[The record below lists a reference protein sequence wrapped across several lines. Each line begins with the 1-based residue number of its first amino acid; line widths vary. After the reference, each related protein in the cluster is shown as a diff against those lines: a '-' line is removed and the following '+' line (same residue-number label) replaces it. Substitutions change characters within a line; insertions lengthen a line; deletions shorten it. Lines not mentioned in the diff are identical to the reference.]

1 MDPQETRTWVIFY
14 LISFVVLLLALF
26 FTTQGILL
34 GIGLTLI
41 IVVIGVNFLLI
52 STELKRINKRK
63 ELMRNICKGDFD
75 CDEKNNEKMKLLK

>member
-1 MDPQETRTWVIFY
+1 MTKMDPQEIRTWVIFY

-41 IVVIGVNFLLI
+41 IVVIGINFYLMLSEIKRVNR
-52 STELKRINKRK
+52 KK
-63 ELMRNICKGDFD
+63 ELMRQLSKREIKEEIK
-75 CDEKNNEKMKLLK
+75 DESVL

>member
-1 MDPQETRTWVIFY
+1 MDPQETQTWIIFY

-41 IVVIGVNFLLI
+41 IVVIGINFYLI
-52 STELKRINKRK
+52 FNELKKVNRKK
-63 ELMRNICKGDFD
+63 ELMSKLSKK
-75 CDEKNNEKMKLLK
+75 EKKKE

>member
-1 MDPQETRTWVIFY
+1 MDPQEIQTWVIFY

-41 IVVIGVNFLLI
+41 IVVIGINFYLMLSEIKRVNR
-52 STELKRINKRK
+52 KK
-63 ELMRNICKGDFD
+63 ELMCKLSKKEEKEEEKKDDF
-75 CDEKNNEKMKLLK
+75 LI